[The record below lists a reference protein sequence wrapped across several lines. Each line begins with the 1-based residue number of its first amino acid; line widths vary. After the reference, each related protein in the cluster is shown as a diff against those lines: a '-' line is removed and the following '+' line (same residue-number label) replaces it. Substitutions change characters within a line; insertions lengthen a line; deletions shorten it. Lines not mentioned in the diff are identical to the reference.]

1 MRGMTQIQ
9 VAKMIGMSARTFRYK
24 LKKGVFN
31 NTEIQKLIKV
41 LDIKDLVMFR
51 EFDFV
56 QLQGQDTGL
65 PALFMQ
71 FANHYKEKL

>member
-1 MRGMTQIQ
+1 MIRVNELKGLIVARGMTQIQ

-41 LDIKDLVMFR
+41 LDIKDPMRIF
-51 EFDFV
+51 
-56 QLQGQDTGL
+56 
-65 PALFMQ
+65 
-71 FANHYKEKL
+71 FADDVAQ

>member
-41 LDIKDLVMFR
+41 LDIKDPMRIF
-51 EFDFV
+51 
-56 QLQGQDTGL
+56 
-65 PALFMQ
+65 
-71 FANHYKEKL
+71 FADDVA